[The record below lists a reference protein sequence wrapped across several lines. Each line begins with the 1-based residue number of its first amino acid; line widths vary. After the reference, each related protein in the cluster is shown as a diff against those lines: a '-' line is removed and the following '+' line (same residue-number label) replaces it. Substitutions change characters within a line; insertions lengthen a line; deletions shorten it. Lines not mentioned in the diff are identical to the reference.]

1 MVVQIAL
8 RQPVTLAA
16 KAVSCSFSSPSLWA
30 NTWDVSTCPRC
41 LGNELCSYI
50 SVYFK
55 AYPICSPFS
64 SPWSGMRLLL
74 ESIHLARQLCF
85 DWRPSMHHECPCGVG
100 MPCPVPA
107 AAACVCEHLY
117 AARFQGFTISAL
129 KVEQWM
135 REGLGFVQFTHSS
148 HLFPSVPWLSLCPF
162 HLFPELHLYGERVH
176 CSPSSREAKWE
187 QLSSKGKSAH
197 PEKVSLF
204 LLHTNV
210 FPPRSI
216 FRGGTAVARG
226 PMTPFCLIINSRGR
240 LVPYIAASAARR

>member
-1 MVVQIAL
+1 M
-8 RQPVTLAA
+8 
-16 KAVSCSFSSPSLWA
+16 SPSLSQSLSLPLYHCFTACWGLCTQSRVNILSRSPGKLGEDSDSLEMPKLTSKCSLSRLWNAAITVLPDKEMAWA
-30 NTWDVSTCPRC
+30 NSWGDYSR
-41 LGNELCSYI
+41 
-50 SVYFK
+50 K
-55 AYPICSPFS
+55 
-64 SPWSGMRLLL
+64 
-74 ESIHLARQLCF
+74 
-85 DWRPSMHHECPCGVG
+85 
-100 MPCPVPA
+100 
-107 AAACVCEHLY
+107 
-117 AARFQGFTISAL
+117 
-129 KVEQWM
+129 
-135 REGLGFVQFTHSS
+135 
-148 HLFPSVPWLSLCPF
+148 SVPWLSLCPF

>member
-1 MVVQIAL
+1 MQIAL

-30 NTWDVSTCPRC
+30 NAWDVSTCPRC

-85 DWRPSMHHECPCGVG
+85 DWGPSMHHECPCGVG

-117 AARFQGFTISAL
+117 AAGFQGFTISAL

-148 HLFPSVPWLSLCPF
+148 HLFPVLM
-162 HLFPELHLYGERVH
+162 HL
-176 CSPSSREAKWE
+176 
-187 QLSSKGKSAH
+187 
-197 PEKVSLF
+197 
-204 LLHTNV
+204 
-210 FPPRSI
+210 
-216 FRGGTAVARG
+216 AV
-226 PMTPFCLIINSRGR
+226 L
-240 LVPYIAASAARR
+240 